1 MITVLII
8 LAAMSLMLLLVLLYQ
23 LNSFTHMNETK
34 LERIRESVERK
45 LTEIQQDSQ
54 QQLERM
60 RETVDEKLHATLEKR
75 LGESFQM
82 VSDRLERVHQG
93 LGEMQTL
100 ANGVGDLKRVLTNVK
115 TRGSW
120 GEAQLASLLEQ
131 LLTPEQYER
140 NVATKPKSRDVVEFA
155 IKLPGDG
162 HPVYLP
168 IDAKFPT
175 EDYERLIAA
184 QEVSNIE
191 QMDQA
196 GKALEA
202 RIKLEGKT
210 IRDKYIE
217 PPHTTDFAILY
228 VPNEGLYAYILSRPG
243 LADTLRRDFR
253 IMIGGPSTIAA
264 LLNSLQMGFRTLAV
278 EKRASEVWSL
288 LGTVKG
294 EFGKFGELLEK
305 TKEKLDQASKNID
318 DAARK
323 SRTIERKLGQVQDMP
338 TAVIEEIEKSV

>member
-1 MITVLII
+1 M
-8 LAAMSLMLLLVLLYQ
+8 LMVQ
-23 LNSFTHMNETK
+23 VNSFTQMNETK

-45 LTEIQQDSQ
+45 LTEIQHDNTS
-54 QQLERM
+54 QLERM
-60 RETVDEKLHATLEKR
+60 RNTVDEKLHATLEKR
-75 LGESFQM
+75 LGESFKL

-93 LGEMQTL
+93 LGEMQNL
-100 ANGVGDLKRVLTNVK
+100 AVGVGDLKKVLTNVK
-115 TRGSW
+115 VRGSW

-131 LLTPEQYER
+131 LLTPEQYAC
-140 NVATKPKSRDVVEFA
+140 NVATKPNSRDVVEFA
-155 IKLPGDG
+155 IKLPGDQS
-162 HPVYLP
+162 PVYLP

-184 QEVSNIE
+184 QESANIE
-191 QMDQA
+191 AMEAA
-196 GKALEA
+196 GKALES
-202 RIKLEGKT
+202 RIKLEAKT

-243 LADTLRRDFR
+243 LADTMRRDFR
-253 IMIGGPSTIAA
+253 IMIAGPSTIAA

-278 EKRASEVWSL
+278 EKRASEVWSM

-294 EFGKFGELLEK
+294 EFGKFGDLLEK
-305 TKEKLDQASKNID
+305 TKKKLDEASNGID

-338 TAVIEEIEKSV
+338 NPTAAPKTFITDTDDKEVV